1 MIVQGRWG
9 VLRYLEMLIAYYGVF
24 CRKAN
29 YNYEE
34 NKDFDDYNLG
44 AFLLV
49 GCKNDITTKNKDVT
63 TKTVIC

>member
-1 MIVQGRWG
+1 MMIIQGRWG
-9 VLRYLEMLIAYYGVF
+9 VLCYLEMLIAYYGVF

-44 AFLLV
+44 AFFV
-49 GCKNDITTKNKDVT
+49 SRIKMT
-63 TKTVIC
+63 